1 VGYNLNMTKVVL
13 IDSHAILHRA
23 YHALPKFNFKRQG
36 EPVNAVYGFFSMLL
50 KAIAILE
57 PDYLIACFDASGPT
71 FRHKKFVGYQANRPK
86 MEDEL
91 SSQIRITRKAVEEIG
106 IPVLIKPGF
115 EADDLIG
122 TIAKKLKIKNKLK
135 IVIVTGDKDL
145 MQLVTKKTKLFLLGK
160 GVSEAELVGPKQVAE
175 KLGIKPEQVIDYKA
189 LVGDPSDNYPGVLG
203 IGPKTASKLLD
214 QFDGL
219 NEILAHLEILDPKLK
234 EKLEAGRESASL
246 SYQLAKIAQN
256 VPIKLKLSESRLD
269 EKKISF
275 LKKVLEKLNFPSLVR
290 RLEKQSSQNKIKK
303 QMDLFK

>member
-1 VGYNLNMTKVVL
+1 MTKVVL

-23 YHALPKFNFKRQG
+23 YHALPKFNFKRQD

>member
-1 VGYNLNMTKVVL
+1 MTKVVL